1 MLPYL
6 TESFGKSV
14 SGSSLCVPV
23 PGNSGKNRHTR
34 LLNRIAFKPRC
45 FQPDILAGFY
55 CTVVTGKEWLSMFFA
70 FYNIIK
76 NPKWSTNDI
85 IPKLDKKR
93 LLYVLVFTL
102 YTHVT
107 SYGFPRD
114 QAKGTTEYS
123 HSCCNRHVQYSSL
136 VRVEKLNIRLVRV
149 IRVEEV
155 SVILFM
161 EMT

>member
-1 MLPYL
+1 MLPYV

-85 IPKLDKKR
+85 IPKLDKKGYYTYSFSR
-93 LLYVLVFTL
+93 SIHMLHHTVSRGIKLKEPRSIPTAVATDMSNTLHLYKW
-102 YTHVT
+102 
-107 SYGFPRD
+107 R
-114 QAKGTTEYS
+114 
-123 HSCCNRHVQYSSL
+123 N
-136 VRVEKLNIRLVRV
+136 
-149 IRVEEV
+149 
-155 SVILFM
+155 
-161 EMT
+161 